1 MLNDELIGAFL
12 DGELDADQRADVEDK
27 LRRDNGAAARL
38 ERMRATDALLKVGLA
53 TQAQSERDAIAAMI
67 LRGERKPAWRHWGA
81 RVAAIATA
89 LVLGVF
95 IGRKVDD
102 TASMHAAYEI
112 PADQAHLLDTLS
124 SGRVHESDWGI
135 FEVVLSLQNDAG
147 DFCRQFRLTQD
158 QHSTDVLACRHE
170 GGAWRMVA
178 SAVAPDAAAYTP
190 AGAHS
195 PLDVA
200 IANLGR
206 VEVLNER
213 QERAALAQNG
223 TEAP

>member
-38 ERMRATDALLKVGLA
+38 ERMRAADALLKRGLA
-53 TQAQSERDAIAAMI
+53 TEVQSERDAIAAMI
-67 LRGERKPAWRHWGA
+67 LRGERTLAWRNWGA
-81 RVAAIATA
+81 RVAAIAAA
-89 LVLGVF
+89 LVLGVY
-95 IGRKVDD
+95 IGRSVDD
-102 TASMHAAYEI
+102 TAPTHAIYEI
-112 PADQAHLLDTLS
+112 PAKQAHLLDTLS
-124 SGRVHESDWGI
+124 SSRVHQSDVGV
-135 FEVVLSLQNDAG
+135 FEVVLSLQTEAG
-147 DFCRQFRLTQD
+147 EFCRQFRLTQD

-178 SAVAPDAAAYTP
+178 SAVAPAAAAYTP